1 MESPPV
7 DVEKIDTPFEDSS
20 STSKFST
27 TQEGVTA
34 AYEAKSTL
42 INEHVQNEIGFG
54 RYQLQLFFLTGLG
67 WAADNIWLQGVAIIL
82 PQIKNELNPTR
93 VEFATM
99 SLFIGLI
106 VGASTW
112 GVLADLIGRRLSFN
126 ITLFIAAV
134 FGIAAGG
141 ANNFT
146 TICALI
152 SCLGFGVGGNLPVDG
167 AIFLEVLPKNQQWWL
182 TLLSVWWALGQL
194 FASLVAW
201 PLISNFSCGDPT
213 HCLKAENKVMFS
225 GGVTA
230 VMWILRYVV
239 FDLQESCKY
248 LVAKGRDK
256 EAIEVLEHIARKNGK
271 TITLTLESLRAV
283 AKETGQ
289 TGTIIHLS
297 TYQVVGNAFSSFSLS
312 HVTPLFSTRRLA
324 INTTITIVLW
334 GVCIIQLYCL
344 IGLAYPLFNGFIT
357 LYLSTQVKNQTSSTY
372 RTYRDYSIISVLG
385 VPGSIIA
392 CLVVDYTRKNPNKF
406 AMGGRKVTMALST
419 ALTGIFLFLF
429 TTSKTENAVLGYSLA
444 SGLTQN
450 AMYGVLYAY
459 TPEVFP
465 APHRGTGDALCS
477 AFNRICGVLA
487 PIIKIVTTNPDGSA
501 VGGTANG
508 PIFVSATLFMVA
520 SVLMLLLPIEV
531 WLSLSPFLHSYDM
544 LPPLQTA
551 GKAAL

>member
-1 MESPPV
+1 MFCEA
-7 DVEKIDTPFEDSS
+7 PFP
-20 STSKFST
+20 
-27 TQEGVTA
+27 
-34 AYEAKSTL
+34 
-42 INEHVQNEIGFG
+42 
-54 RYQLQLFFLTGLG
+54 R
-67 WAADNIWLQGVAIIL
+67 
-82 PQIKNELNPTR
+82 
-93 VEFATM
+93 
-99 SLFIGLI
+99 
-106 VGASTW
+106 
-112 GVLADLIGRRLSFN
+112 
-126 ITLFIAAV
+126 
-134 FGIAAGG
+134 
-141 ANNFT
+141 
-146 TICALI
+146 
-152 SCLGFGVGGNLPVDG
+152 
-167 AIFLEVLPKNQQWWL
+167 
-182 TLLSVWWALGQL
+182 
-194 FASLVAW
+194 SLVSR
-201 PLISNFSCGDPT
+201 LMT
-213 HCLKAENKVMFS
+213 RLLLFS

-256 EAIEVLEHIARKNGK
+256 EAIEVVEHIARVNGK
-271 TITLTLESLRAV
+271 TTTLTLESLEAV
-283 AKETGQ
+283 AKDKAGQ
-289 TGTIIHLS
+289 TGVITHLS
-297 TYQVVGNAFSSFSLS
+297 TYQVIRNAFSSFSLS
-312 HVTPLFSTRRLA
+312 HVIPLFSTRRLA
-324 INTTITIVLW
+324 VNTTITIILW
-334 GVCIIQLYCL
+334 GL

-357 LYLSTQVKNQTSSTY
+357 LYLSTQVKNQTASTF

-487 PIIKIVTTNPDGSA
+487 PVIKIVTTNPDGSA

-520 SVLMLLLPIEV
+520 SLLMLLLPIE
-531 WLSLSPFLHSYDM
+531 
-544 LPPLQTA
+544 TA

>member
-1 MESPPV
+1 MESPPA
-7 DVEKIDTPFEDSS
+7 DVEKQMDTPFEDSIS
-20 STSKFST
+20 ISELWT

-34 AYEAKSTL
+34 TYEAKSTL

-54 RYQLQLFFLTGLG
+54 RYQLQLFLTGLG
-67 WAADNIWLQGVAIIL
+67 WAADNIWLQGLAIIL

-93 VEFATM
+93 VEFCNNV
-99 SLFIGLI
+99 SIHRPHH
-106 VGASTW
+106 
-112 GVLADLIGRRLSFN
+112 LIGRRLSFN

-134 FGIAAGG
+134 FAIAAGG

-146 TICALI
+146 TLCALI
-152 SCLGFGVGGNLPVDG
+152 SCLGFGVG

-213 HCLKAENKVMFS
+213 HCLKAENKGWRYTF

-271 TITLTLESLRAV
+271 TITLTLESLRAI
-283 AKETGQ
+283 AKDKTGQ
-289 TGTIIHLS
+289 TGTIIHYRPTRSSEMLS
-297 TYQVVGNAFSSFSLS
+297 LPSVLSLS
-312 HVTPLFSTRRLA
+312 YFGGLFNTALPLNFWANHMLCHSL
-324 INTTITIVLW
+324 L
-334 GVCIIQLYCL
+334 
-344 IGLAYPLFNGFIT
+344 GLAYPLFNGFIT

-372 RTYRDYSIISVLG
+372 RTYRDYYIISILG

-392 CLVVDYTRKNPNKF
+392 CQVYTRKNPNKF

-444 SGLTQN
+444 SGLTQE
-450 AMYGVLYAY
+450 MYGVLYAY

-465 APHRGTGDALCS
+465 APHP
-477 AFNRICGVLA
+477 FNRICGVLA
-487 PIIKIVTTNPDGSA
+487 PVIKIVTTNPDGTA

-508 PIFVSATLFMVA
+508 
-520 SVLMLLLPIEV
+520 
-531 WLSLSPFLHSYDM
+531 
-544 LPPLQTA
+544 
-551 GKAAL
+551 